1 MQAEPPSFSANVF
14 LIGAQKAGTT
24 YISSLCNQHP
34 DVCVSEPKEP
44 HFFTR
49 NFVHGFD
56 YYRQCFS
63 NPESKVRIDASTT
76 YSFLRPKRDLDVK
89 DAPGLLD
96 PVPQR
101 IFEACPEARFIYILR
116 DPVER
121 AASAVRHGARKSG
134 KRDVQMSLGDCLD
147 RNPMA
152 ELASRYSDQVERY
165 LEYFPIERFLFINF
179 SDLKRNPVE
188 VVERIFDFLDLPRTP
203 VKESASSSDRHASM
217 VPNALGQRLQA
228 ASLKQYMPT
237 GLYKFLS
244 RSAKSFMYTEQNI
257 RFTDLDKV
265 RERFASEAQSFAA
278 ISGFSMEENPA
289 GRDRHPMS
297 LPGRQS

>member
-1 MQAEPPSFSANVF
+1 MQAEPTRFSANVF

-49 NFVHGFD
+49 NFVQGFD

-63 NPESKVRIDASTT
+63 DPESRIRIDASTT
-76 YSFLRPKRDLDVK
+76 YSFLRPRRDLDVK

-121 AASAVRHGARKSG
+121 AASAVRHGFRKDG
-134 KRDVQMSLGDCLD
+134 VGNKEVSLGECLD
-147 RNPMA
+147 RNPMV
-152 ELASRYSDQVERY
+152 ELGSRYSDQMERY
-165 LEYFPIERFLFINF
+165 LEYFPIESFLLINF
-179 SDLKRNPVE
+179 SDIKRNPIE
-188 VVERIFDFLDLPRTP
+188 VVERIFKFLDLPSITA
-203 VKESASSSDRHASM
+203 KESSSSSDRHASM
-217 VPNALGQRLQA
+217 VPNTLGRALGAIEFR
-228 ASLKQYMPT
+228 KYMPQ
-237 GLYKFLS
+237 GLHKFLS
-244 RSAKSFMYTEQNI
+244 RSAKSFMYSEQNI
-257 RFTDLDKV
+257 RFTDLDEV
-265 RERFASEAQSFAA
+265 RDRFSSEAKSFAT
-278 ISGFSMEENPA
+278 ISGFSMD
-289 GRDRHPMS
+289 G
-297 LPGRQS
+297 

>member
-1 MQAEPPSFSANVF
+1 MQVEPPNFSANVF

-49 NFVHGFD
+49 NFVNGFD

-63 NPESKVRIDASTT
+63 DPESKIRIDASTT

-121 AASAVRHGARKSG
+121 AASAVRHGLRNGGAGYKE
-134 KRDVQMSLGDCLD
+134 VSLGECLD
-147 RNPMA
+147 RNPMF
-152 ELASRYSDQVERY
+152 ELASRYSDQLERY
-165 LEYFPIERFLFINF
+165 LEYFPLESFLFINF
-179 SDLKRNPVE
+179 SEIKREPLE
-188 VVERIFDFLDLPRTP
+188 ITERIFAFLDLTP
-203 VKESASSSDRHASM
+203 VTAKESVSSSDRHASM
-217 VPNALGQRLQA
+217 VPNVIGRTLGALE
-228 ASLKQYMPT
+228 LKKYMPS
-237 GLYKFLS
+237 GLHKLLS
-244 RSAKSFMYTEQNI
+244 RSAKSVMYRDQKI
-257 RFTDLDKV
+257 KFTDLDEV
-265 RERFASEAQSFAA
+265 RERFSSEAQSFAA
-278 ISGFSMEENPA
+278 LSGFTME
-289 GRDRHPMS
+289 G
-297 LPGRQS
+297 

>member
-1 MQAEPPSFSANVF
+1 MQAEPTRFSANVF

-49 NFVHGFD
+49 NFVQGFD

-63 NPESKVRIDASTT
+63 DPESRIRIDASTT
-76 YSFLRPKRDLDVK
+76 YSFLRPRRDLDVK

-121 AASAVRHGARKSG
+121 AASAVRHGFRKSG
-134 KRDVQMSLGDCLD
+134 ARDTQMSLGECLD

-152 ELASRYSDQVERY
+152 ELASRYSDQLDRY

-179 SDLKRNPVE
+179 ADIKRNPIE
-188 VVERIFDFLDLPRTP
+188 VVERIFAFLDLPPVP

-217 VPNALGQRLQA
+217 VPNAFGRALRAIELR
-228 ASLKQYMPT
+228 KYMPS
-237 GLYKFLS
+237 GLYKSLS
-244 RSAKSFMYTEQNI
+244 KSAKSVMYSEQNI
-257 RFTDLDKV
+257 KFTDLDEV
-265 RERFASEAQSFAA
+265 RDRFSSEAKSFAA
-278 ISGFSMEENPA
+278 ISGFSME
-289 GRDRHPMS
+289 G
-297 LPGRQS
+297 